1 MFFLICLTTIVIL
14 YGQYFTIK
22 SYATKRR
29 ITGNDMNKNENND
42 YCQTNLGENNKTN
55 GSSYRIK
62 INLVEY
68 DIDQIEDH
76 LVNKSIEFGGRYS
89 PKTCKSE
96 QRIAIIIPY
105 RDRLSNLKLFLS
117 NMHPF
122 LINQNLTY
130 GIYLIEPL
138 ANLTFNRGLLMNIG
152 FIESLKESNN
162 LWDCFFFHDVDMLP
176 EDLRN
181 YYKCDYDLPVHY
193 AVSVAKYNYE

>member
-1 MFFLICLTTIVIL
+1 MNIFKESFKNTIEFYDYTPVEIEKKLIN
-14 YGQYFTIK
+14 Y
-22 SYATKRR
+22 
-29 ITGNDMNKNENND
+29 
-42 YCQTNLGENNKTN
+42 
-55 GSSYRIK
+55 
-62 INLVEY
+62 
-68 DIDQIEDH
+68 
-76 LVNKSIEFGGRYS
+76 SIELGGKYS

-96 QRIAIIIPY
+96 QKIAIIIPY
-105 RDRLSNLKLFLS
+105 RDRLSNLKSFLT

-152 FIESLKESNN
+152 FIESLKDSNN

-181 YYKCDYDLPVHY
+181 YYKCDHDVPVHY
-193 AVSVAKYNYE
+193 AVAVAKYNYE

>member
-1 MFFLICLTTIVIL
+1 MYIYSI
-14 YGQYFTIK
+14 
-22 SYATKRR
+22 
-29 ITGNDMNKNENND
+29 DKNPYE
-42 YCQTNLGENNKTN
+42 
-55 GSSYRIK
+55 
-62 INLVEY
+62 
-68 DIDQIEDH
+68 IDEIEEKLKDE
-76 LVNKSIEFGGRYS
+76 SIEFGGKYS

-96 QRIAIIIPY
+96 QKIAIIIPY

-152 FIESLKESNN
+152 FIESLKESNH

-193 AVSVAKYNYE
+193 AVAVSKFGYS